1 MLFYCL
7 QGSVYPCLEIIVCGG
22 SGMSVSTF
30 RQTRVY
36 HVWFTLANHFRMLF
50 WFQTLEVAAFLCLF
64 VWLENRIEFK
74 QSVKEVEISSKYVVI
89 TD

>member
-1 MLFYCL
+1 
-7 QGSVYPCLEIIVCGG
+7 
-22 SGMSVSTF
+22 MSVSTF

-36 HVWFTLANHFRMLF
+36 HVRFTLANHFRMLF